1 MEMMKFTKADVIA
14 LRKRCDQAVKD
25 NEEEFEFQ
33 GNQLVVSYAKYLL
46 EYLESQPLM
55 TVH

>member
-1 MEMMKFTKADVIA
+1 MEMMTFTKADVIA
-14 LRKRCDQAVKD
+14 LRKRYEQVVKD
-25 NEEEFEFQ
+25 GEEEFDFQ
-33 GNQLVVSYAKYLL
+33 GNQLAVSYAKYLL